1 MSDLPRKP
9 ITMSLSIDEAIYPEL
24 YARLLPLGKGSR
36 TEMMRQLAQE
46 TLVRRIAQQFA
57 APHSQGHHSVP
68 HASHQAAPSAPQVAA
83 PLAVATEPM
92 KTSSNAAQQQQQQQ
106 QRKSDTPPSEARK
119 TSVLPMSLLRG
130 G

>member
-1 MSDLPRKP
+1 MSDLLRKP

-46 TLVRRIAQQFA
+46 TLVRRIAQQQAVPQVQPHHPAPQAPQAFVPAPAPAPTPSPMAAQDPLPGGEISTQTQRVEA
-57 APHSQGHHSVP
+57 APRG
-68 HASHQAAPSAPQVAA
+68 
-83 PLAVATEPM
+83 T
-92 KTSSNAAQQQQQQQ
+92 
-106 QRKSDTPPSEARK
+106 RR
-119 TSVLPMSLLRG
+119 TSVLPMDLLRG

>member
-1 MSDLPRKP
+1 MSDIPRKP

-57 APHSQGHHSVP
+57 ATQALPHHGTH
-68 HASHQAAPSAPQVAA
+68 HASQQTAAAAPAAPQAAPMPPAKAP
-83 PLAVATEPM
+83 
-92 KTSSNAAQQQQQQQ
+92 
-106 QRKSDTPPSEARK
+106 TPPSAPSAQPRTTEAPAPAGDSRR
-119 TSVLPMSLLRG
+119 TSVLPMDLLRG
-130 G
+130 